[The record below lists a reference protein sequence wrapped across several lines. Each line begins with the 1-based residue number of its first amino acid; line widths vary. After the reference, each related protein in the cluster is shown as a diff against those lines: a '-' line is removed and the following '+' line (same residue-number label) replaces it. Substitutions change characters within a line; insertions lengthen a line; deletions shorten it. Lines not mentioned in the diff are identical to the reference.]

1 MTPDDVT
8 ASDDLVADY
17 AHLTDAIERRRIE
30 GDAFF
35 ICEGPQALDRLIASD
50 HHIRSVLLIDT
61 KADRVLGD
69 LTTPLPPHTPVIR
82 VTRNE
87 MRDIVGFDL
96 HRGVIAAADRRPAPT
111 PDEARAVI
119 AGATRI
125 AVLNGLNDPE
135 NLGAIARS
143 AHALGIDVLIC
154 DPTCIDHYTRRTIR
168 VSMGEILHMPVIRST
183 SDTHLAELLAG
194 WETWALTPDP
204 TAHDIWTLPVP
215 DRLAV
220 LLGAEGPGLDRA
232 VIDAATQAVR
242 IPITTGVDSLNV
254 GNAAAVAFA
263 IVNRPQ

>member
-1 MTPDDVT
+1 M
-8 ASDDLVADY
+8 SDHFADY
-17 AHLTDAIERRRIE
+17 AHLTDAVERRRIE
-30 GDAFF
+30 GDEFF

-69 LTTPLPPHTPVIR
+69 LTSPLPETTPVIR
-82 VTRNE
+82 VSRDDMRN
-87 MRDIVGFDL
+87 IVGFDL

-111 PDEARAVI
+111 ADEARAII
-119 AGATRI
+119 ANATRI

-143 AHALGIDVLIC
+143 AHALGIDVLMC
-154 DPTCIDHYTRRTIR
+154 DPTCIDHYTRRTVR
-168 VSMGEILHMPVIRST
+168 VSMGEILHMPVIRT
-183 SDTHLAELLAG
+183 TGDAHLAELLSG

-220 LLGAEGPGLDRA
+220 LLGAEGPGLDRS
-232 VIDAATQAVR
+232 VIDAASRAVR

-254 GNAAAVAFA
+254 GNAAAVTFA
-263 IVNRPQ
+263 IVNRPR